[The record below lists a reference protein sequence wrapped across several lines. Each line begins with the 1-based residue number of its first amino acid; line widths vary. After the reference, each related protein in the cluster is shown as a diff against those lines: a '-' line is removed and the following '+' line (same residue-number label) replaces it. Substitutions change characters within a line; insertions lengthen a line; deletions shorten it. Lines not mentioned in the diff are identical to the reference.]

1 MRRMRLAATMT
12 ALLLITACGGEDAD
26 QATEPPTAVEA
37 GGEDTDDAGA
47 DSGAEDEAARIIGEA
62 VSGDREGRAFDA
74 DDDMI
79 IQTVVTATD
88 AVEAAWDGS
97 TLVAHFDDGSVDEVM
112 AGMPCSAIG
121 AVIAADESAV
131 LIYPDGGIGCENWR
145 GAPSGGPSTSWA
157 AGCGRGGAPRP
168 SG

>member
-1 MRRMRLAATMT
+1 MRRMRLAATMS
-12 ALLLITACGGEDAD
+12 ALLLLTACGGEDAD
-26 QATEPPTAVEA
+26 QASEPPTAVEA
-37 GGEDTDDAGA
+37 GTEDSDAAGSDD
-47 DSGAEDEAARIIGEA
+47 DAEDEAARVIGEA

-88 AVEAAWDGS
+88 AVEAEWDGN

-121 AVIAADESAV
+121 AIIAADESAV
-131 LIYPDGGIGCENWR
+131 LIYPDGEIDCENWR
-145 GAPSGGPSTSWA
+145 
-157 AGCGRGGAPRP
+157 
-168 SG
+168 